1 MGDIPADEWKKLIKF
16 FIDTAEEKVNQMK
29 KALETKDLKVIQLYA
44 HQLKGSGE
52 AFGFQEI
59 TEISKLIEQ
68 KCILDSCSDDE
79 LCKMIQ
85 KLSDTIEKFKSGYI
99 N

>member
-59 TEISKLIEQ
+59 TEISELIEQ

-85 KLSDTIEKFKSGYI
+85 KTIRY